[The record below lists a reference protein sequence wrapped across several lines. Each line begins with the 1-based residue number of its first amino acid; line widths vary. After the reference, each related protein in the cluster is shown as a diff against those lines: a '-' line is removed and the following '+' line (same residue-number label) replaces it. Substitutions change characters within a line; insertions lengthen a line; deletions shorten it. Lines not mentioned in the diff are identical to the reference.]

1 MSNEQSTVTY
11 SLGGILREIQ
21 SYLTE
26 IKVSQA
32 RLEEKVDSLSQ
43 RVERMEN
50 EQTGLVNDVSSLK
63 GAKSLIVPIV
73 VAILTSV
80 LTLLIRAIPNP

>member
-11 SLGGILREIQ
+11 SLEGILREIQ

>member
-1 MSNEQSTVTY
+1 
-11 SLGGILREIQ
+11 
-21 SYLTE
+21 
-26 IKVSQA
+26 
-32 RLEEKVDSLSQ
+32 
-43 RVERMEN
+43 MEN